1 MASRFCTK
9 CGAER
14 RADADFCANC
24 GADFRLQDTPQPP
37 PTDGQADQSSFAVA
51 PSPPATEPASIP
63 TGLKPPRSRVP
74 LAFAVV
80 GLAVVLV
87 GAAALG
93 YLVLFAGGSTTATV
107 VFATSPGG
115 SISPSGTYTYKIGS
129 TVAVTVTPPSPD
141 WTAGLL
147 VDDTAVSLTNGTTYQ
162 LPVDG
167 NHQLQATFAQVAPE
181 VHQLDPASNALLT
194 DMSADDTQVT
204 FSGSTPQLSSLKVG
218 DILVNAPATGSDKP
232 LMVRVQSITQQGDG
246 VVLVTTPA
254 SLAEVFANLSLSLS
268 LPLTQ
273 PLPQA
278 DSAYQRR
285 PIGPLLA

>member
-1 MASRFCTK
+1 MV
-9 CGAER
+9 
-14 RADADFCANC
+14 
-24 GADFRLQDTPQPP
+24 LPP
-37 PTDGQADQSSFAVA
+37 LATIPA
-51 PSPPATEPASIP
+51 PHRPAS
-63 TGLKPPRSRVP
+63 T
-74 LAFAVV
+74 LAGHGSLVATAPGV
-80 GLAVVLV
+80 GC
-87 GAAALG
+87 
-93 YLVLFAGGSTTATV
+93 ATPDLR
-107 VFATSPGG
+107 T
-115 SISPSGTYTYKIGS
+115 
-129 TVAVTVTPPSPD
+129 TVTPPSPD

-232 LMVRVQSITQQGDG
+232 LMVRVQSTQQGDG